1 MGSREVLLM
10 CHVSAKKSRF
20 GQKKLVC
27 HGRESRR
34 FGGRLR
40 GSQAARPFRLSPGGR
55 SRPKLQAQ
63 ALRLRVSGSLSLS
76 PSLSISLSRGSLPES
91 PRRLSPSHQAHHVT
105 RRASD
110 HSKLKAPGRPAPP
123 PRAASLIT
131 IVMIHGKLE

>member
-1 MGSREVLLM
+1 MKSVDVP
-10 CHVSAKKSRF
+10 CFCKKSRF

-27 HGRESRR
+27 HGRKSRR

-105 RRASD
+105 RRRASD

>member
-1 MGSREVLLM
+1 MFLQKKAGLG
-10 CHVSAKKSRF
+10 KKSWFVTAASHGASGVDSAGLRRP
-20 GQKKLVC
+20 GRSGSPQAAAPGRSSKL
-27 HGRESRR
+27 
-34 FGGRLR
+34 RLS
-40 GSQAARPFRLSPGGR
+40 GSESQA
-55 SRPKLQAQ
+55 
-63 ALRLRVSGSLSLS
+63 LSLS